1 MATPYLQ
8 LRRYEVPSTQ
18 DLARAELERL
28 PVVVICQRQ
37 SAGRGRGGAA
47 WVTAP
52 RALAAS
58 VAFRVGEAD
67 HRPLSLMAGVA
78 ASRVIDGIS
87 LKWPNDLLA
96 DHLKVGGILVERSG
110 RLVVVGIGVNLWW
123 PEAPEGMGALFE
135 EDPGPDLHARIGG
148 LWAAEL
154 LQLVTVEG
162 WPVEEYRE
170 ACETLGSPITWE
182 PDGSGIA
189 IDVND
194 HGELLVERGGERHVI
209 NSGVIRHLRHRGGS
223 D

>member
-37 SAGRGRGGAA
+37 SAGRGRGGAV

-52 RALAAS
+52 QALAAS
-58 VAFRVGEAD
+58 VAFRVGDAD

-78 ASRVIDGIS
+78 ASRAIHGIS
-87 LKWPNDLLA
+87 LKWPNDLLV

-110 RLVVVGIGVNLWW
+110 RLVVAGIGVNLWW
-123 PEAPEGMGALFE
+123 PEPPEGMGALFE
-135 EDPGPDLHARIGG
+135 EDPGPDWHARIGG
-148 LWAAEL
+148 LWAAEFLHL
-154 LQLVTVEG
+154 LTVEG
-162 WPVEEYRE
+162 WPAEEYRA

-194 HGELLVERGGERHVI
+194 DGELLVERGGQRHVI
-209 NSGVIRHLRHRGGS
+209 NSGVIRHVRHRGRS

>member
-18 DLARAELERL
+18 DLARAEMDRL

-47 WVTAP
+47 WITAP

-58 VAFRVGEAD
+58 VAFRVGEDD
-67 HRPLSLMAGVA
+67 HRPLSLIAGVA
-78 ASRVIDGIS
+78 ASRAIDGIS
-87 LKWPNDLLA
+87 LKWPNDLLV
-96 DHLKVGGILVERSG
+96 DHQKVGGILIERSG
-110 RLVVVGIGVNLWW
+110 RLVVAGIGVNLWW
-123 PEAPEGMGALFE
+123 PEAPKGMGAIGE
-135 EDPGPDLHARIGG
+135 EDPGPDWHARIGG
-148 LWAAEL
+148 LWAAEFL
-154 LQLVTVEG
+154 HLVTLEG
-162 WPVEEYRE
+162 WPVEAYRA
-170 ACETLGSPITWE
+170 ACETLGTPITWE

-189 IDVND
+189 IDVNE

-209 NSGVIRHLRHRGGS
+209 NSGAIRHVRHGRGN